1 MRSLTRTAHAVTAVA
16 AVALTLAALGTLRSQ
31 APPELVAPQP
41 PRAENT
47 TELAGECSLANEQC
61 RLNYIL
67 SVLATAGS
75 AGDMSGFIPFPR
87 VMPHPAL
94 SSAKFACTPDGASP
108 KSTGPPVTFVPC
120 CTGSAPV
127 NITQTEFVCNSTT
140 PTPNKLLECVST
152 DIIPL
157 ASRCDLTDT
166 TGETSCPLS
175 AMAPNESYLI
185 YPGGLTACYHQPTAT
200 GWGNCTGASKS
211 NRFSFEVKKGDP
223 TKLLVFF
230 QGGGACWTADG
241 KPVPA
246 CTTHATT
253 YYSGMLDSQKA
264 DNRYANFTQ
273 VQLPYCS
280 GDVFAG
286 NVTQAFSSKEYPN
299 MPIKQVG
306 YANARAVLDWLL
318 AQESIKQIDE
328 LVIGGI
334 SAGSIGAQVWTRPL
348 LLALQANSKQ
358 RISSATIY
366 DSFVGVFPVFGTRH
380 AAGLILRDSWRVCSV
395 PELLPTPEALAA
407 CNAGTIEV
415 TDVMLPAVKEFPET
429 LFTFIQSKEDIVQRM
444 FYDATMVTLIVPAE
458 SAVLTII
465 GKEHVHKKAMSIIE
479 SYRALS
485 PNVSAT
491 LVNGNCHTFAE
502 LPDWYNATAGGPGE
516 ARTVCPAEKWKLPFE
531 VGIAELVI
539 MGEPK
544 GGPLACCKS
553 PGSTRPVSGPELLAY
568 MKLSNWASLP
578 LVTPGDARPAA
589 TPPLWAK
596 LMDNCYGPIGS
607 ATQPL
612 YSCPSFL
619 NYVTNSTKA

>member
-1 MRSLTRTAHAVTAVA
+1 AIPPALSHAIWSLTRTAHAVAAVA

-47 TELAGECSLANEQC
+47 TELANECSLANE
-61 RLNYIL
+61 Y
-67 SVLATAGS
+67 
-75 AGDMSGFIPFPR
+75 AGDMLGSVPIPS
-87 VMPHPAL
+87 VVPHPAF
-94 SSAKFACTPDGASP
+94 SAAKFACTPDNVSP
-108 KSTGPPVTFVPC
+108 KSAGPPVSFVPC

-127 NITQTEFVCNSTT
+127 NITRTESVCKPTT
-140 PTPNKLLECVST
+140 PTTNKFLECVSS

-175 AMAPNESYLI
+175 AMVPNGSYLI
-185 YPGGLTACYHQPTAT
+185 YPGGLAACYHQPTAT
-200 GWGNCTGASKS
+200 GWGTCSVTSKS
-211 NRFSFEVKKGDP
+211 NRFSFEVKKGNP
-223 TKLLVFF
+223 TKLLVYF
-230 QGGGACWTADG
+230 QGGGACWTTTDG
-241 KPVPA
+241 KPVQA
-246 CTTHATT
+246 CTTHASAQTSPT
-253 YYSGMLDSQKA
+253 FAAYYSGMLDSQKA

-273 VQLPYCS
+273 VKLPYCS

-328 LVIGGI
+328 LVIAGM
-334 SAGSIGAQVWTRPL
+334 SAGSLGAQVWTRPL

-358 RISSATIY
+358 RISSAMIY

-395 PELLPTPEALAA
+395 PEFLPTPEALAA
-407 CNAGTIEV
+407 CNAGTIEF
-415 TDVMLPAVKEFPET
+415 TDVMLPAIKKFPET
-429 LFTFIQSKEDIVQRM
+429 LFTFIQSKEDIVQ
-444 FYDATMVTLIVPAE
+444 VK

-465 GKEHVHKKAMSIIE
+465 GKDHVYKIAMSIIE

-491 LVNGNCHTFAE
+491 LVNGNCHTFSE
-502 LPDWYNATAGGPGE
+502 LPDWSDATAGGPGA
-516 ARTVCPAEKWKLPFE
+516 ARTVCPAEKWKLSFE

-539 MGEPK
+539 IGEPK
-544 GGPLACCKS
+544 GGQLVCCKS
-553 PGSTRPVSGPELLAY
+553 PGSTHPVSSLQLLAY
-568 MKLSNWASLP
+568 MKLSNWVSPP
-578 LVTPGDARPAA
+578 LVSPGDARPGA

-596 LMDNCYGPIGS
+596 LMDNCYGPINS

-612 YSCPSFL
+612 YSCPSFI